1 MFTMTRHDDRT
12 AALLEE
18 TRADVRAVAAVTG
31 AVAAARTTEDVVEAA
46 LTGVRREFG
55 WAYGS

>member
-1 MFTMTRHDDRT
+1 MTRHDDRT

-31 AVAAARTTEDVVEAA
+31 AVAAARRSAPPRRRPPSCA
-46 LTGVRREFG
+46 RREFG